1 MKIIL
6 ISIRKDDNKAYKT
19 ALIDY
24 EQRIKRYLP
33 FEQLI
38 IDIPKKVNQLPI
50 EKQKVQEGIA
60 LKKQL
65 KKGDYLILLDEKGK
79 EYSSQ
84 NFAKFIEKKIAM
96 SYGRLVFVVG
106 GPFGFSEE
114 IYKLANEQLALSK
127 MTFSHQMIRLFF
139 IEQLYR
145 AFSIINNEKYHHS

>member
-19 ALIDY
+19 ALTDY

-65 KKGDYLILLDEKGK
+65 KKGDYLILLDERGK

-96 SYGRLVFVVG
+96 SYGRLIFVVG
-106 GPFGFSEE
+106 GPFGFSED
-114 IYKLANEQLALSK
+114 IYNLANEKLALSK